1 MKNFIEKTF
10 VALLL
15 LVAFVSVSSCDE
27 SSKLQ
32 VMVGVADK
40 QCPMVLEDN
49 MGTITSIKY
58 EENAVVYYWDIN
70 GTEMT
75 LDQIKILPNTMKNC
89 MLMGLI
95 EDEET
100 LELVQD
106 ICKINNSIIYRVKSG
121 PESYDLK
128 ITPSELQ
135 NAITKGKPNRDIYPK
150 DNENIDMA
158 LAADMNEI
166 ANLVALNMQADEE
179 TANAS
184 CMIEGKNL
192 VIVTPLEDNEVSDLY
207 GGSEEIKN
215 SILEE
220 IKPNEDPVNEA
231 CAVHGYGMTFRY
243 TDAYGGKFDVTIS
256 NSEIKS
262 KLGF

>member
-150 DNENIDMA
+150 DNENIDFAM
-158 LAADMNEI
+158 AADMSEI
-166 ANLVALNMQADEE
+166 VNLVTLNLQASDMEGA
-179 TANAS
+179 TG
-184 CMIEGKNL
+184 MLEGKNL
-192 VIVTPLEDNEVSDLY
+192 IIVIPLDSDSEVAELY
-207 GGSEEIKN
+207 GGSEEIKAN
-215 SILEE
+215 IMEE
-220 IKPNEDPVNEA
+220 IKPNDDPTYET
-231 CAVHGYGMTFRY
+231 CAIHGYSITYRY
-243 TDAYGGKFDVTIS
+243 TDDFGGKFDVTIS